1 MPAKGHGP
9 TATFTPN
16 GSDRF
21 RPVILPHLRRS
32 DRSASRRPV
41 RAEHPT
47 HGTSARPHAVW
58 KTACFGWAYFGC
70 KREHTSG
77 RPQAIRPAQRAPR
90 FSAQEGKDLTAFP
103 RKSAAPDPPRKRPPA
118 CPTTTCSLSDST
130 SIYSDG
136 ILSLG
141 NTSIYFDDILRIRRQ
156 HFHAFRRHSRRPVRH
171 RTPTRTRPSP
181 PSVTKTAPS
190 EDDILSLLGNTSIHS
205 DNILR
210 IRRQHSHPLRR
221 HPRQTT
227 TSRNKPG
234 PDLPHQALRKPPPP
248 KTTSSLSWA
257 TPLSTPT
264 TFSASAGNIPIHS
277 AGIPGKPRHR
287 ETNQDPTFPTK
298 RYENRPLRRRHS
310 LPLAAPLSTPTTS
323 STSAGNILM
332 HSDDIPGVPL
342 DIENQPGPN
351 NPKENTASSPPS
363 FPFPFPF
370 PSPARS
376 APAGSCPTQTK
387 EPSLRGRLFQ
397 LSTAQRPKVISR

>member
-90 FSAQEGKDLTAFP
+90 FLAQEGKDLTAFP
-103 RKSAAPDPPRKRPPA
+103 RKSAAPDPPRKRPPVY
-118 CPTTTCSLSDST
+118 PTTTCSLSDST

-141 NTSIYFDDILRIRRQ
+141 NTSIYFDD
-156 HFHAFRRHSRRPVRH
+156 
-171 RTPTRTRPSP
+171 
-181 PSVTKTAPS
+181 
-190 EDDILSLLGNTSIHS
+190 
-205 DNILR
+205 ILR

-234 PDLPHQALRKPPPP
+234 PDLPHQALRKPPPT

-264 TFSASAGNIPIHS
+264 TSSLTGNTSIHFDDILRIRRQHS
-277 AGIPGKPRHR
+277 H
-287 ETNQDPTFPTK
+287 
-298 RYENRPLRRRHS
+298 PLRRHPRQTTTSRNKPGPDLPHQALRKPPPTKTTSS
-310 LPLAAPLSTPTTS
+310 LSWATPLSTPTTS
-323 STSAGNILM
+323 SASAGNILM

-342 DIENQPGPN
+342 DIENQP
-351 NPKENTASSPPS
+351 
-363 FPFPFPF
+363 
-370 PSPARS
+370 
-376 APAGSCPTQTK
+376 
-387 EPSLRGRLFQ
+387 
-397 LSTAQRPKVISR
+397 

>member
-90 FSAQEGKDLTAFP
+90 FLAQEGKDLTAFP
-103 RKSAAPDPPRKRPPA
+103 RKSAAPDPPRKRPPVY
-118 CPTTTCSLSDST
+118 PTTTCSLSDST

-156 HFHAFRRHSRRPVRH
+156 H
-171 RTPTRTRPSP
+171 
-181 PSVTKTAPS
+181 
-190 EDDILSLLGNTSIHS
+190 
-205 DNILR
+205 
-210 IRRQHSHPLRR
+210 SHPLRR

-227 TSRNKPG
+227 TPRNKPG
-234 PDLPHQALRKPPPP
+234 PDLPHQALRKPPPT

-298 RYENRPLRRRHS
+298 RYENRPLRRRH
-310 LPLAAPLSTPTTS
+310 PLSLGQHLYPLRQHPPHPPATFSCIPTTF
-323 STSAGNILM
+323 
-332 HSDDIPGVPL
+332 P
-342 DIENQPGPN
+342 
-351 NPKENTASSPPS
+351 AS
-363 FPFPFPF
+363 
-370 PSPARS
+370 R
-376 APAGSCPTQTK
+376 
-387 EPSLRGRLFQ
+387 
-397 LSTAQRPKVISR
+397 

>member
-90 FSAQEGKDLTAFP
+90 FLAQEGKDLTAFP
-103 RKSAAPDPPRKRPPA
+103 RKSAAPDPPRKRPPVY
-118 CPTTTCSLSDST
+118 PTTTCSLSDST

-156 HFHAFRRHSRRPVRH
+156 H
-171 RTPTRTRPSP
+171 
-181 PSVTKTAPS
+181 
-190 EDDILSLLGNTSIHS
+190 
-205 DNILR
+205 
-210 IRRQHSHPLRR
+210 SHPLRR

-227 TSRNKPG
+227 TPRNKPG
-234 PDLPHQALRKPPPP
+234 PDLHHQALRKPPPP

-264 TFSASAGNIPIHS
+264 TSSLTGNTSIHFDD
-277 AGIPGKPRHR
+277 I
-287 ETNQDPTFPTK
+287 
-298 RYENRPLRRRHS
+298 LRIRRQHSHAFRRHS
-310 LPLAAPLSTPTTS
+310 RRPVRHRKPTLTKQSEREYRIFSSELPLPLPLA
-323 STSAGNILM
+323 
-332 HSDDIPGVPL
+332 
-342 DIENQPGPN
+342 GP
-351 NPKENTASSPPS
+351 
-363 FPFPFPF
+363 
-370 PSPARS
+370 
-376 APAGSCPTQTK
+376 
-387 EPSLRGRLFQ
+387 
-397 LSTAQRPKVISR
+397 QRPCRFLPDANKRAVP

>member
-77 RPQAIRPAQRAPR
+77 RPRPAQRAPR
-90 FSAQEGKDLTAFP
+90 FSAQEGKALTAFP
-103 RKSAAPDPPRKRPPA
+103 RKSAAPDPPRKRPPV

-141 NTSIYFDDILRIRRQ
+141 C
-156 HFHAFRRHSRRPVRH
+156 
-171 RTPTRTRPSP
+171 
-181 PSVTKTAPS
+181 
-190 EDDILSLLGNTSIHS
+190 TSIHF
-205 DNILR
+205 
-210 IRRQHSHPLRR
+210 
-221 HPRQTT
+221 T
-227 TSRNKPG
+227 TS
-234 PDLPHQALRKPPPP
+234 
-248 KTTSSLSWA
+248 
-257 TPLSTPT
+257 
-264 TFSASAGNIPIHS
+264 SASAGNIPIHS

-298 RYENRPLRRRHS
+298 HYENRPLRRRH
-310 LPLAAPLSTPTTS
+310 PLSWAAPLFTPTTFS
-323 STSAGNILM
+323 ASTGNILM
-332 HSDDIPGVPL
+332 HSDDIPEGPL
-342 DIENQPGPN
+342 DIENQPGPDLPHQALRKPPP
-351 NPKENTASSPPS
+351 PKTTLSPLGCTSIHSDNILRIRRQHSHAFRRHSRRPVRHRKPTLTKQSEREYRIFSSELPLPL
-363 FPFPFPF
+363 PL
-370 PSPARS
+370 
-376 APAGSCPTQTK
+376 AGP
-387 EPSLRGRLFQ
+387 
-397 LSTAQRPKVISR
+397 QRPCRFLPDANKRAVP

>member
-248 KTTSSLSWA
+248 KTTLS
-257 TPLSTPT
+257 PLGCTS
-264 TFSASAGNIPIHS
+264 IHS
-277 AGIPGKPRHR
+277 DNILHIRRQHSHA
-287 ETNQDPTFPTK
+287 F
-298 RYENRPLRRRHS
+298 RRHS
-310 LPLAAPLSTPTTS
+310 RRPVRHRKPTRTKQSEREYRIFSSELPLPLPLPLA
-323 STSAGNILM
+323 
-332 HSDDIPGVPL
+332 
-342 DIENQPGPN
+342 GP
-351 NPKENTASSPPS
+351 
-363 FPFPFPF
+363 
-370 PSPARS
+370 
-376 APAGSCPTQTK
+376 
-387 EPSLRGRLFQ
+387 
-397 LSTAQRPKVISR
+397 QRPCRFLPDANKRAVP